1 MAQDSAPDRFRGAGL
16 EEEQQTMEERTGL
29 PKGKT
34 LDSTVLQEPITQL
47 DLRAAAVCVEEETE
61 VAEAIRLMQKHHIGC
76 VLVQAKGVLVGIFTE
91 RDVIHKLLRTTKDLR
106 ALPVGAFMT
115 PDPETLTM
123 TDSIAFAL
131 HKMNVGGFRHIP
143 LVDERQHPVGVV
155 SVKDIVDYLAE
166 FFPNE
171 IMNLPPRPQLLH
183 PGERDGG

>member
-1 MAQDSAPDRFRGAGL
+1 MEQESVRDRFRGAGL
-16 EEEQQTMEERTGL
+16 EEEQQTIEERTGP

-34 LDSTVLQEPITQL
+34 LDSMTLQEPIQHL

-76 VLVQAKGVLVGIFTE
+76 VLVQAEGVLVGIFTE
-91 RDVIHKLLRTTKDLR
+91 RDVIHKLLRTAKDLR
-106 ALPVGAFMT
+106 AVPVGAFMT
-115 PDPETLTM
+115 PDPETLTLS
-123 TDSIAFAL
+123 DSIAFAL
-131 HKMNVGGFRHIP
+131 NKMSVGGFRHIP
-143 LVDERQHPVGVV
+143 LVDDRQRPVGVV

-183 PGERDGG
+183 PGEQDGG